1 MKEGPD
7 SALAD
12 EKANYE
18 SAAATTAAGP
28 SNKRPALVAGET
40 FDAYTS

>member
-7 SALAD
+7 TGLAD
-12 EKANYE
+12 EKAKDE